1 MQIVYKKGLRN
12 AYAKEVSGEVK
23 LIIPYALKNDENFL
37 EKMQLLWMKLQQKLN
52 NKIKN
57 QIFSS
62 EWVLLF
68 GERVPFGEQIHF
80 DSEKERDLFFQQEL
94 FDYASPILQDFSEKL
109 WFHQV
114 PLTIRKVRSK
124 RGSCTYDNRIM
135 LNLSLVHLPTKLI
148 QYVIV
153 HEVCHLKEK
162 NHSSA
167 FWELVAKYCP
177 HFKALRKELKN
188 QIFVSRS

>member
-1 MQIVYKKGLRN
+1 M
-12 AYAKEVSGEVK
+12 K

-37 EKMQLLWMKLQQKLN
+37 EKMQLLWMKLQQKIN
-52 NKIKN
+52 NKTKN

-68 GERVPFGEQIHF
+68 GERIPLGEQIHF

-135 LNLSLVHLPTKLI
+135 LNLSLVHLPTRLI